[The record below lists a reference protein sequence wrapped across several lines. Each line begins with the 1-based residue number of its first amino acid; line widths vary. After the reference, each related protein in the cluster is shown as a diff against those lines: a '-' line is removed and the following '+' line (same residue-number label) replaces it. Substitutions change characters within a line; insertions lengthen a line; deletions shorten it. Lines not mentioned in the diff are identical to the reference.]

1 MKRFHLMT
9 FILLFGLLTGCG
21 RQAQPASCDVQEST
35 EPETST
41 QTAAETIPETTQP
54 TETAISETKPP
65 VKHEQPEGAV
75 LTVWDSVEVYEKL
88 TISEVLTDTNVEL
101 QNGDTILDT
110 ASLGVLEAVVCYTYE
125 GEEYEHPIRYTVA
138 DTTAPLM
145 LNGGWGS
152 EHKLGEPFDLTEHI
166 GFADNFDKTPRLTYT
181 GLVDTNVCGSYP
193 LTATVTDSSG
203 NVTSWDL
210 SIKVV
215 EQVKK
220 YQSSSPALTF
230 DTFMERYAGENVR
243 FGIDVSKWQQE
254 IDFEAVKNAGCDFVL
269 MRMGYYYDDIAM
281 DQYYRQNMERAK
293 AAGLDVGVYIYTT
306 ANSEDEAR
314 MNARWIVEN
323 LDGQELDF
331 PVVFD
336 WESFSHFQQYGMSI
350 HDLNM
355 NFLAFADELE
365 KNGYSAMLYSSRNFL
380 WNFWY
385 EQKDYPVWLA
395 HYTEQT
401 DYDGEYAIWQM
412 SSRGRIHGIT
422 GDVDL
427 NILYEDRAKW

>member
-1 MKRFHLMT
+1 MKRCHT
-9 FILLFGLLTGCG
+9 IALLLALCMLTGC
-21 RQAQPASCDVQEST
+21 AKPAVPASYTAEDMPSET
-35 EPETST
+35 ETSVEAT
-41 QTAAETIPETTQP
+41 TESVTESETAET
-54 TETAISETKPP
+54 TEAQTDPP

-75 LTVWDSVEVYEKL
+75 LHVREQIEVYEPL
-88 TISEVLTDTNVEL
+88 TLSELFADTNVQL
-101 QNGDTILDT
+101 ANGDERLATDT
-110 ASLGVLEAVVCYTYE
+110 TGSLTANVAYTYE
-125 GEEYEHPIRYTVA
+125 GEQYEHAIPYTVA
-138 DTTAPLM
+138 DTTPPLM

-152 EHKLGEPFDLTEHI
+152 EVKLGDTFDLTEHI
-166 GFADNFDKTPRLTYT
+166 GFADNYDKTPVLTYT
-181 GLVDTNVCGSYP
+181 GQVDTSVCGSYP

-203 NVTSWDL
+203 NVISWDL

-220 YQSSSPALTF
+220 YQTSSPALTF
-230 DTFMERYAGENVR
+230 DMLRERYAGENVR
-243 FGIDVSKWQQE
+243 FGIDVSKWQQD
-254 IDFEAVKNAGCDFVL
+254 IDFEQVKQAGCDFVI
-269 MRMGYYYDDIAM
+269 MRMGYFYDEIAM

-306 ANSEDEAR
+306 ANTEDEAR

-323 LDGQELDF
+323 LDGQTLDF

-385 EQKDYPVWLA
+385 EQEEYPVWLA

-401 DYDGEYAIWQM
+401 DYDGDYVMWQM

-427 NILYEDRAKW
+427 NILYEDRMK

>member
-1 MKRFHLMT
+1 MKRYHA
-9 FILLFGLLTGCG
+9 ILLALLCLLTGCG
-21 RQAQPASCDVQEST
+21 KKQAEPASQTLQEPSET
-35 EPETST
+35 ESATETS
-41 QTAAETIPETTQP
+41 PETTQP
-54 TETAISETKPP
+54 TTETEIPETQPF

-75 LTVWDSVEVYEKL
+75 LNVREKIEVYEKL
-88 TISEVLTDTNVEL
+88 TISELLTDSNVEL
-101 QNGDTILDT
+101 ENGSEIVVTD
-110 ASLGVLEAVVCYTYE
+110 SLGALEAVVRYTYE
-125 GEEYEHPIRYTVA
+125 GEIYEHPILYKVA

-166 GFADNFDKTPRLTYT
+166 GFADNFDKTPKLTYT
-181 GLVDTNVCGSYP
+181 GQVDTGVCGSYP

-203 NVTSWDL
+203 NVTSWNL
-210 SIKVV
+210 SINVV
-215 EQVKK
+215 EKVENH
-220 YQSSSPALTF
+220 QSSSPALTF
-230 DTFMERYAGENVR
+230 DTLMKKYAGENVR

-254 IDFEAVKNAGCDFVL
+254 IDFERVKQAGCEFVI

-293 AAGLDVGVYIYTT
+293 AAGLDVGVYIYST
-306 ANSEDEAR
+306 ANSEEEAR
-314 MNARWIVEN
+314 MNAKWIVEN

-385 EQKDYPVWLA
+385 EQDKYPVWLA

-427 NILYEDRAKW
+427 NILYEDRVKW

>member
-1 MKRFHLMT
+1 MKRYLA
-9 FILLFGLLTGCG
+9 ILPALLCLLTGCG
-21 RQAQPASCDVQEST
+21 KEQAEPASLSVT
-35 EPETST
+35 EQTEIQTETET
-41 QTAAETIPETTQP
+41 TAAPTQAVTETTKA
-54 TETAISETKPP
+54 ETQPP
-65 VKHEQPEGAV
+65 VLHEQPEGAV
-75 LTVWDSVEVYEKL
+75 LNVREKVEVYEKL
-88 TISEVLTDTNVEL
+88 TVSELLTECNVEL
-101 QNGDTILDT
+101 ENGDTTVNTDN
-110 ASLGVLEAVVCYTYE
+110 LGTLEVPVRYTFGGKTYE
-125 GEEYEHPIRYTVA
+125 HTVSCTVE

-152 EHKLGEPFDLTEHI
+152 EHQLGEPFDLTEHI
-166 GFADNFDKTPRLTYT
+166 GFADNYDKTPQLTYT
-181 GLVDTNVCGSYP
+181 GVVDTNVCGSYP

-203 NVTSWDL
+203 NVTSWEL

-215 EQVKK
+215 EKVTQ
-220 YQSSSPALTF
+220 YQTSSPALTF
-230 DTFMERYAGENVR
+230 DTLMEKYAGENVQ
-243 FGIDVSKWQQE
+243 FGIDVSKWQQD
-254 IDFEAVKNAGCDFVL
+254 IDFQAVKNAGCDFVL
-269 MRMGYYYDDIAM
+269 MRMGYFYDEIAM
-281 DQYYRQNMERAK
+281 DQYFRQNLERAR

-306 ANSEDEAR
+306 ANSEEEAR
-314 MNARWIVEN
+314 MNARWIAEN
-323 LDGQELDF
+323 LNGQELDF

-385 EQKDYPVWLA
+385 EQEEYPVWLA

-401 DYDGEYAIWQM
+401 DYDGDYAIWQM

-427 NILYEDRAKW
+427 NILYTDRMTW